1 MNSLHED
8 IRLTIYSYLD
18 LMSLIRKASRVS
30 KYDSKLLLS
39 SKILT

>member
-1 MNSLHED
+1 MSSLPKD

-18 LMSLIRKASRVS
+18 LMSLIRKASRVCL
-30 KYDSKLLLS
+30 DDNKLLLS